1 MANSLVWVLLFMM
14 AAIAMLVFV
23 PRRDVIRLLPFG
35 IVGGWLV
42 AVAIQWVAVQILRV
56 WRFNFT
62 EFASYR
68 GIPLFL
74 TLAWMP
80 LTIVFGHWLLQI
92 RTGTGRFFY
101 TAGFALGTVV
111 LEWLLV
117 LASYRVYL
125 RYWNVVYTA
134 VLALVIHYLLAWYLL
149 STRRVENG
157 NAPKVVQLKD

>member
-1 MANSLVWVLLFMM
+1 VANSLVWVLLFIL

-42 AVAIQWVAVQILRV
+42 AVAIQWVAVQMLRV

-62 EFASYR
+62 EFASYQ

-80 LTIVFGHWLLQI
+80 LTIVFGHWLLQL

-101 TAGFALGTVV
+101 TAGFALGTVA

-149 STRRVENG
+149 STRRVENS